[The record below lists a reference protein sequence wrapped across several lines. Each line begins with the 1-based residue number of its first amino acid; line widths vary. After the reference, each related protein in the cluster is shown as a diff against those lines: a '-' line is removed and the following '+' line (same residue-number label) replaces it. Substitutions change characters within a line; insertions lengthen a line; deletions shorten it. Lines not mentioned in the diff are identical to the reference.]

1 MPRLRTLILL
11 LGDILLL
18 AAAYLAAYVVI
29 FKPLDWYD
37 ASQFLIDDN
46 GLISILL
53 LTGIILFAMYLLGLY
68 QRIRIQSRR
77 DLAEDL
83 MLVFG
88 VCFVL
93 QAFFS
98 FTRGFY
104 ALPRSISL
112 LGALLAFGSIIIWRT
127 FYSSLLL
134 RVSGLQ
140 KVLFWGDTKIARD
153 LAHHLIQYPEKGFR
167 VAGLVSTED
176 FSALDEGFPSSV
188 VLYLGSDLFDQIKRI
203 NPDRVCVS
211 GTISPSDPLG
221 EPLLKLSMLGI
232 TVESAGDLHELVLQR
247 VCLETLTLNQ
257 LIFSPQFR
265 PARWKILCQNL
276 YGSILALI
284 GILITWPLMILAAIA
299 IRLDSPGPA
308 LLRQRRVGRNGAEFE
323 ILKFRSMYIDG
334 DARFGTIRAD
344 KQDPRITRVGRFI
357 RVTRIDELP
366 QFFNVL
372 RGEMAFVGPRPEMP
386 VYTEKL
392 TRGLPLYPQRL
403 RVKPGITGWAQ
414 LFHEPEI
421 TLEQTRRKV
430 EYDLYY
436 IKNMSP
442 LMDFL
447 ILFHTIRTV
456 LYRTGAR

>member
-1 MPRLRTLILL
+1 M
-11 LGDILLL
+11 GDILLL

-386 VYTEKL
+386 VYTEQL
-392 TRGLPLYPQRL
+392 TRGIPLYPQRL
-403 RVKPGITGWAQ
+403 RVKPGITGWEQ

-447 ILFHTIRTV
+447 IFFHTIRTL

>member
-1 MPRLRTLILL
+1 
-11 LGDILLL
+11 
-18 AAAYLAAYVVI
+18 
-29 FKPLDWYD
+29 
-37 ASQFLIDDN
+37 
-46 GLISILL
+46 
-53 LTGIILFAMYLLGLY
+53 
-68 QRIRIQSRR
+68 
-77 DLAEDL
+77 
-83 MLVFG
+83 
-88 VCFVL
+88 
-93 QAFFS
+93 
-98 FTRGFY
+98 
-104 ALPRSISL
+104 
-112 LGALLAFGSIIIWRT
+112 
-127 FYSSLLL
+127 
-134 RVSGLQ
+134 
-140 KVLFWGDTKIARD
+140 
-153 LAHHLIQYPEKGFR
+153 
-167 VAGLVSTED
+167 
-176 FSALDEGFPSSV
+176 
-188 VLYLGSDLFDQIKRI
+188 
-203 NPDRVCVS
+203 
-211 GTISPSDPLG
+211 
-221 EPLLKLSMLGI
+221 
-232 TVESAGDLHELVLQR
+232 
-247 VCLETLTLNQ
+247 
-257 LIFSPQFR
+257 
-265 PARWKILCQNL
+265 
-276 YGSILALI
+276 
-284 GILITWPLMILAAIA
+284 
-299 IRLDSPGPA
+299 
-308 LLRQRRVGRNGAEFE
+308 
-323 ILKFRSMYIDG
+323 MYIDG

>member
-1 MPRLRTLILL
+1 M
-11 LGDILLL
+11 GDILLL

-29 FKPLDWYD
+29 FKPLDWSD

-386 VYTEKL
+386 VYTEQL
-392 TRGLPLYPQRL
+392 TRGIPLYPQRL

-447 ILFHTIRTV
+447 IFFHTIRTL

>member
-1 MPRLRTLILL
+1 M
-11 LGDILLL
+11 GDILLL

-37 ASQFLIDDN
+37 ASQFRIDDN

-386 VYTEKL
+386 VYTEQL
-392 TRGLPLYPQRL
+392 TRGIPLYPQRL

-447 ILFHTIRTV
+447 IFFHTIRTL